1 MLSSQLGLRLDGGQ
15 LRSGWRKILGLFRFG
30 KEKRVGHIDRRFVG
44 ILIPLRLD
52 MLRMWS
58 GLWSL
63 LLLLLLLVLL
73 MWRKTVM
80 RKLLVRKDGLSWC
93 GSSWV

>member
-1 MLSSQLGLRLDGGQ
+1 MLSSQLGLRLDGGR

-30 KEKRVGHIDRRFVG
+30 KEKRVGHVDRRLVG